1 VGSTIGEARGKV
13 WLEKDGKPLIGK
25 GRAQLLE
32 EIRRTGSIKRA
43 ASSVG
48 VSYRYAWDMISR
60 INDACGSPV
69 VSSQRGGPEGGR
81 SKLTDEGEELLR
93 LYREVE
99 RNALT
104 SSRSCT
110 DVIHCSVKSIQPDG
124 SVELISQD
132 GEVEVTLRG
141 PEVAGRLGEGDEVL
155 LALKFSDIE
164 QTGR

>member
-1 VGSTIGEARGKV
+1 M

-48 VSYRYAWDMISR
+48 LSYRYAWDMISR
-60 INDACGSPV
+60 MNDACGSPV

-81 SKLTDEGEELLR
+81 SELTDEGEELLR

-110 DVIHCSVKSIQPDG
+110 EVIHCSVASVQPGG
-124 SVELISQD
+124 SVKLISQD
-132 GEVEVTLRG
+132 GEVEVTVRG
-141 PEVAGRLGEGDEVL
+141 SEVSGRLGEGDEVL
-155 LALKFSDIE
+155 IALKFTDIE
-164 QTGR
+164 QTAR